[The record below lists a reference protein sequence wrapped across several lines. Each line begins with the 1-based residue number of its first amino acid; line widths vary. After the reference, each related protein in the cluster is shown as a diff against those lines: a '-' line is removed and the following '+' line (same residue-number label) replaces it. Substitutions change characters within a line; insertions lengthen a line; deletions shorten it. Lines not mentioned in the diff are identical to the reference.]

1 MQIKQFVHVSVQIMC
16 ISENVCYLKI
26 HVFVKKKKNPKNQ
39 KTNKQTNNGQH
50 SIHLDCSVKI
60 IY

>member
-26 HVFVKKKKNPKNQ
+26 HVFVKKKKPK
-39 KTNKQTNNGQH
+39 KPKNKQTNKQRTT
-50 SIHLDCSVKI
+50 
-60 IY
+60 